1 MTELQLTPN
10 DLRNFAKLA
19 EQQNSPHVT
28 VRPTRA
34 EAPNGD
40 VIEGLTIALAD
51 NTPVLRSG
59 HFTKLDTTLP
69 AHLR

>member
-19 EQQNSPHVT
+19 EQQGSSHVT
-28 VRPTRA
+28 IRP
-34 EAPNGD
+34 D
-40 VIEGLTIALAD
+40 FDDQLVVALAD
-51 NTPVLRSG
+51 NTTIARTAQPAAL
-59 HFTKLDTTLP
+59 LDSTLP